1 MTVHDLRP
9 RWRVGLRP
17 SRGMSGALPLAAD
30 LPSGVSMRVHSPCR
44 HTCSASASAPHFARH
59 PLLHG
64 NVHFPVQIAC
74 PERARPTAWR
84 AFAGWLAAPR
94 AAPPGHRIPVPS
106 GWGKMQGKIKGRG
119 TWPLENLVC
128 TWGERGTRHGA
139 AACREG
145 AQCRIGIG
153 EVACFVRWTALV
165 LDGATP

>member
-84 AFAGWLAAPR
+84 AFAGWLRPAQR
-94 AAPPGHRIPVPS
+94 R
-106 GWGKMQGKIKGRG
+106 RG
-119 TWPLENLVC
+119 IASPC
-128 TWGERGTRHGA
+128 RQAGER
-139 AACREG
+139 CR
-145 AQCRIGIG
+145 AR
-153 EVACFVRWTALV
+153 
-165 LDGATP
+165 